1 MPSLI
6 RPPGP
11 RYGHTELDSATCDLD
26 AATPIGQARW
36 AAAVAGLSLGP
47 VIRHHHRCWAH
58 ESAGACSS
66 PSASSASSCS
76 FFLPFFLLQGTP
88 RCPPALG
95 IWDGI
100 NLTVLLLSFFFDFLM
115 CEQSSM
121 FFFLSF
127 FLPFC
132 ALEIWYGINL
142 PVLLLSIFTFV
153 PCEHP
158 FFSFLM

>member
-11 RYGHTELDSATCDLD
+11 RYGHPELDSATCDLD
-26 AATPIGQARW
+26 AAMPIGQARW
-36 AAAVAGLSLGP
+36 AAAVAGLPLGP
-47 VIRHHHRCWAH
+47 VIRHPHRWGE

-66 PSASSASSCS
+66 SSASSASSCS

-100 NLTVLLLSFFFDFLM
+100 NLTVLLLSFFLF
-115 CEQSSM
+115 
-121 FFFLSF
+121 
-127 FLPFC
+127 
-132 ALEIWYGINL
+132 
-142 PVLLLSIFTFV
+142 
-153 PCEHP
+153 
-158 FFSFLM
+158 

>member
-11 RYGHTELDSATCDLD
+11 RYSHTELDSATCDLD
-26 AATPIGQARW
+26 AATSIGQARW

-47 VIRHHHRCWAH
+47 VIRHHHRCWAE

-66 PSASSASSCS
+66 PSASSASSCF

-100 NLTVLLLSFFFDFLM
+100 NLTVLLLSFFF
-115 CEQSSM
+115 
-121 FFFLSF
+121 
-127 FLPFC
+127 
-132 ALEIWYGINL
+132 
-142 PVLLLSIFTFV
+142 
-153 PCEHP
+153 
-158 FFSFLM
+158 